1 MFWLL
6 IDLFVWSVG
15 LLIELFCICF
25 FGHVSLGI
33 LAFRPGPDGRFS
45 KLQIVGQ
52 IALIGLPAILCLW
65 VLFLCIADFAR
76 RLLNA

>member
-1 MFWLL
+1 MRWLL
-6 IDLFVWSVG
+6 LILCFSSLAVLIECYFTSHASVG
-15 LLIELFCICF
+15 AW
-25 FGHVSLGI
+25 
-33 LAFRPGPDGRFS
+33 AFRADSDGRFS
-45 KLQIVGQ
+45 KYQIAIQ